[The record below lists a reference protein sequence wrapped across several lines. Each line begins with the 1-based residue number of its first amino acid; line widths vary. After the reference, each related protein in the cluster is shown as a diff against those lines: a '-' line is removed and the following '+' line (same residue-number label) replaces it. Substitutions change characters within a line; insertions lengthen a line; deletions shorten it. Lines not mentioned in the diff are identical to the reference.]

1 MKGDRAMPIDKK
13 EKVKNVNV
21 DENKKID
28 LYINDNYGDE
38 QGVSIINVFSRLKQ
52 RLHIYIYV
60 ILLGLIAGLFIPTMI
75 YTFKD
80 KQDTGISILGFDYDG
95 AEEGLAPD
103 GKDLDISYFKSSYI
117 VQNALSNVRLTKEV
131 SAAQVQNNL
140 TITGVLTDETKQQ
153 LEILNKLSNDKSS
166 EYAKLIQQFKL
177 KYRAQYIITIGSVFK
192 EGNNKVKLPKSDLT
206 DLLNALTSAYSTYF
220 VETYQDKSLP
230 NNYLRA
236 IDVDTLDY
244 LDILD
249 EISESLEY
257 LENYCD
263 AKASLYSNFRSTDGV
278 SFKDLSSTI
287 ETIRNVDIE
296 FIYSYI
302 YLNNVSKNPSIQL
315 TNYKYQKREANL
327 KLTEVNE
334 NINTIQ
340 NSIDN
345 YKPDTIVISSP
356 DGSTVTTVDRTSD
369 YYNGLVM
376 SLIDAHKEKSSLEKR
391 ISTLDYRIDKL
402 EGAPATDE
410 QNLKAKTYVDDAF
423 SNAQRIFELVNDS
436 SNELFDSNNYNNRYM
451 HSVTTVEAE
460 KFTKNLKLF
469 GIGAGAGFLV
479 GLVIWIADA
488 FILEFKSVRKANELK
503 EETNNEK

>member
-1 MKGDRAMPIDKK
+1 MAENDKEIKSVK
-13 EKVKNVNV
+13 EQEKSLA
-21 DENKKID
+21 DSKKID
-28 LYINDNYGDE
+28 LYINDSYDDE
-38 QGVSIINVFSRLKQ
+38 QGISIMNVFSRLKQ
-52 RLHIYIYV
+52 RFHIYVYV
-60 ILLGLIAGLFIPTMI
+60 ILLGLIAGLLVPVMM

-80 KQDTGISILGFDYDG
+80 KQDTGISILGLDYEG
-95 AEEGLAPD
+95 AEQGLAPD
-103 GKDLDISYFKSSYI
+103 GKELDISYLKSSYI

-153 LEILNKLSNDKSS
+153 LEILNKLSEDKST

-177 KYRAQYIITIGSVFK
+177 KYRAQYIITIDSVFK
-192 EGNNKVKLPKSDLT
+192 EGNSKIKLPSSDLSN
-206 DLLNALTSAYSTYF
+206 LLNALTNAYSKYF

-230 NNYLRA
+230 NNYLGA

-249 EISESLEY
+249 EISESIIY

-263 AKASLYSNFRSTDGV
+263 AKAAVYSNFRSADGV

-287 ETIRNVDIE
+287 ETIRNVDIDY
-296 FIYSYI
+296 IYSYI
-302 YLNNVSKNPSIQL
+302 YLNNVSKDPVVQL

-376 SLIDAHKEKSSLEKR
+376 SLMDANKEKSSLEKK
-391 ISTLDYRIDKL
+391 ISILDYRINKL
-402 EGAPATDE
+402 EGTPATDE
-410 QNLKAKTYVDDAF
+410 QIQKAKSYVDDAL
-423 SNAQRIFELVNDS
+423 SNANKVFNLVNES
-436 SNELFDSNNYNNRYM
+436 SNELFESNSYNSRYM
-451 HSVTTVEAE
+451 HSVTTVESE
-460 KFTKNLKLF
+460 KFSDNLKLF
-469 GIGAGAGFLV
+469 GIGAGAGLLV
-479 GLVIWIADA
+479 GLIVWVADA
-488 FILEFKSVRKANELK
+488 FILEFKAARKATELK
-503 EETNNEK
+503 EEANNEK